1 MIKHTISY
9 LIANVLS
16 FIKPA
21 TIKNSILIISQTIE
35 KLYRTLILLN
45 EKAIN
50 SQVSMCFF
58 QNFPKYKRITS
69 IRTLYKLGP
78 LHPPMESYH
87 ISLEHNT
94 ENESPH
100 QIKFAPLRETH
111 CFWQGWL
118 RHHPTILARGGRPTD
133 LEGSGH
139 TATHYLGIG
148 WLHDHPIV
156 MGGGW
161 SWPPHRFGRGG
172 RTTTPCSVTG
182 QTLFD
187 VAECFW
193 YCIPNW
199 RGSSLLEGVK
209 DLIYTM
215 SLLKLFSISNNLNFG
230 SSLKITTKSL
240 RDIQK

>member
-111 CFWQGWL
+111 CFWQGW
-118 RHHPTILARGGRPTD
+118 
-133 LEGSGH
+133 
-139 TATHYLGIG
+139 
-148 WLHDHPIV
+148 
-156 MGGGW
+156 
-161 SWPPHRFGRGG
+161 PPHRSGREWSHSHPLFWHRVAARPPHCYGRRVVVATPQIWKGG
-172 RTTTPCSVTG
+172 PHNHPLFCKWADTIWCGRVLLVLCS
-182 QTLFD
+182 
-187 VAECFW
+187 
-193 YCIPNW
+193 
-199 RGSSLLEGVK
+199 
-209 DLIYTM
+209 
-215 SLLKLFSISNNLNFG
+215 KLTWQFSVGGCKGPYLHYVLVEVILY
-230 SSLKITTKSL
+230 I
-240 RDIQK
+240 